1 MENEYKELLEQYP
14 FLRRIIDTIDEV
26 SRMDERNWDNLIEKD
41 FAKCR
46 RVLNILKENQLIK

>member
-41 FAKCR
+41 FTKCR

>member
-26 SRMDERNWDNLIEKD
+26 LRMDERNWDNLIEKD
-41 FAKCR
+41 FTKCR